1 MSELVWIHRANAN
14 ELGISQTPDGTGR
27 GAFFLVPVEA
37 RKIFFPNKD
46 FLTDS
51 NISEYITLHFIDEDK
66 TVDVNYSKPPSKQE
80 HRLSLSGLSE
90 FIGNNNIISPNKIIC
105 FYRKENVIHFATI
118 KDDSIYGHLLNE
130 FPTRGRTNNLVTETI
145 HDDSVSLD
153 LQRTNPSAHL
163 MLPKPFILLA
173 GVSGTGKSRFV
184 REQVEKKERKER
196 YQLVAVRP
204 DWHEPSDLL
213 GYVSRLSGSAQYVMT
228 DVLKFIVKA
237 WQAVEKSCK
246 FEKNEDG
253 KIVVKGDLNLDLR
266 ADIAPYWLC
275 LDEMNLAP
283 VEQYFADY
291 LSVLETREWQWNNDG
306 FEYYTEALL
315 SPTTWSDIIDFQQTL
330 GVNNKLWEYFQQN
343 GIGIPFN
350 LIVAGTVNMDETT
363 HAFSR
368 KVLDRALSFDFSEF
382 YPNEF
387 DTFFTPTTKPKLLT
401 YPNYSQLKQGDL
413 DDELVKKSIEFITA
427 LNQKFEN
434 TPFKLGYR
442 ALNEL
447 LLSVK
452 AFQPKEDDE
461 LQAVWDDF
469 VMTKVL
475 PRIEGDETKVGN
487 VLEQVETVLR
497 EHFTDIWEEQ
507 RPDLWREPTN
517 EQNSPLDKI
526 DCRSKTKLDHMQKL
540 LKDRGMVSF
549 W

>member
-46 FLTDS
+46 FQADS

-66 TVDVNYSKPPSKQE
+66 TVNVNYSKPPSKQE

-118 KDDSIYGHLLNE
+118 KDDSIYGYLLNE

-237 WQAVEKSCK
+237 WQAVEKHCK

-253 KIVVKGDLNLDLR
+253 RIVVKSELNLDLLT
-266 ADIAPYWLC
+266 DIAPYWLC

-291 LSVLETREWQWNNDG
+291 LSVLETREWQWNSEG

-315 SPTTWSDIIDFQQTL
+315 SPTTWSDISDFQQTL
-330 GVNNKLWEYFQQN
+330 GVNDELWEYFQQN

-363 HAFSR
+363 HTFSR

-387 DTFFTPTTKPKLLT
+387 ETFFTPTTKPKLLT
-401 YPNYSQLKQGDL
+401 YPIYSHLKQGDL

-427 LNQKFEN
+427 LNQNFEN

-447 LLSVK
+447 LLSIQ
-452 AFQPKEDDE
+452 AFQAKNDIE

-475 PRIEGDETKVGN
+475 PRIEGDETKVGD
-487 VLEQVETVLR
+487 VLDKIEAVLKEQLSSIWQLR
-497 EHFTDIWEEQ
+497 
-507 RPDLWREPTN
+507 RPDLWRESTEEP
-517 EQNSPLDKI
+517 QSPLQIK
-526 DCRSKTKLDHMQKL
+526 CRSQAKVEYMKKL